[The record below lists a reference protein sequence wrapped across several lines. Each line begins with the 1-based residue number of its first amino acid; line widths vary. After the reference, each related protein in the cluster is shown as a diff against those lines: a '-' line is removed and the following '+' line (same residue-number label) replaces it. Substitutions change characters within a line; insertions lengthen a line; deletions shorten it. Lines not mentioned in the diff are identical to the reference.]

1 MSRAILHIGTHK
13 TGSTFLQDSLAANR
27 AALARHGVIYPEI
40 GRTAGHHAL
49 VTHWQPLPPRFCTDT
64 PAIDLWR
71 GLARF
76 AGGDRTVILSSEEF
90 SRGDRRVDLAGIRAL
105 LAPFDRVEVVCFLR
119 HQLPLLQSIQLQ
131 ITRAAPRPTFPALLA
146 GTRHTGHATG
156 VFLNYGALHDW
167 LLGAFAPDQIRF
179 VDYAQARRAP
189 GGLLGTMLR
198 ICGAPAALPETAPPD
213 ANVSPDP
220 LAFWLA
226 RGRCPEGPVPPR
238 LLAEARATLAEKFG
252 PGRRSTLY
260 TRSEYRNLTA
270 HFAPL
275 NAAFQARLET
285 FQPGFTLSPPE
296 TLPEDTI
303 WREDVAELPEKA
315 PGERT

>member
-13 TGSTFLQDSLAANR
+13 TGTTLIQKTFAANR
-27 AALARHGVIYPEI
+27 ELLARHGVIYPEI
-40 GRTAGHHAL
+40 GRAAGHHSL
-49 VTHWQPLPPRFCTDT
+49 LRPWHDMPPQYHTDVSPLE
-64 PAIDLWR
+64 LWR

-76 AGGDRTVILSSEEF
+76 AKGNRTLFLSSEVF
-90 SRGDRRVDLAGIRAL
+90 SRAAPPRVRFAEVRHL
-105 LAPFDRVEVVCFLR
+105 LAEFDDIHVICVLR
-119 HQLPLLQSIQLQ
+119 DQLSLLQSLFFEVSRKHVVDFSKMMQMAFDHG
-131 ITRAAPRPTFPALLA
+131 RAM
-146 GTRHTGHATG
+146 G
-156 VFLNYGALHDW
+156 VFMDYR
-167 LLGAFAPDQIRF
+167 LLLSHLLKDFAPGEIHF

-189 GGLLGTMLR
+189 GGLLGRMLE